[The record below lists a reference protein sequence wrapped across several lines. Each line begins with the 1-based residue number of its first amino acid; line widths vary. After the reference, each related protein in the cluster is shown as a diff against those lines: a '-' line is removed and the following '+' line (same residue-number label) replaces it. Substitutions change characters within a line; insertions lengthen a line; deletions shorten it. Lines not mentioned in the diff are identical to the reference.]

1 MAKKQATST
10 TKQLAET
17 PSKASTKTTKAI
29 PQITETGIDL
39 AGCVLV
45 NVVDEKNKKT
55 RVAAVRDG
63 FEEAALSALKQAIVA
78 PSALGLTKP
87 MQEAVKEALV
97 SLEEAM
103 SLSQAEAWL
112 AERLG
117 LVKETKR
124 LHLSRVTPTTKKL
137 LPRAKLLAD
146 ESPEDA
152 TEYVELIEHFAKPAQ
167 LAANTKRRKKA
178 EKQQNPT

>member
-1 MAKKQATST
+1 MAKKQVTST
-10 TKQLAET
+10 PKQSTET
-17 PSKASTKTTKAI
+17 PSKASAKTTKAI

-55 RVAAVRDG
+55 RAAAVRDG
-63 FEEAALSALKQAIVA
+63 FEAAALSALKQAIAA
-78 PSALGLTKP
+78 PSGLGLTKP
-87 MQEAVKEALV
+87 MQEEAKEAMV

-103 SLSQAEAWL
+103 LLSQAEAWL
-112 AERLG
+112 TKQLA

-152 TEYVELIEHFAKPAQ
+152 TEYVELIEYFAKPAQ
-167 LAANTKRRKKA
+167 LAANTKRRNKATKA
-178 EKQQNPT
+178 EAPS